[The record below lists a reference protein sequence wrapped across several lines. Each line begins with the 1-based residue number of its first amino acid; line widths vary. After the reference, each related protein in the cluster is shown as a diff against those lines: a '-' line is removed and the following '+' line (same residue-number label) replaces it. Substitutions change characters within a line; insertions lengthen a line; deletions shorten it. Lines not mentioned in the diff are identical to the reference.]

1 MLIGRHQAE
10 APELGTFERLYIR
23 LFGYPALG
31 LRVRAGA
38 VIPLLRSLPQPKAI
52 LDAGCGRGVLTFT
65 AAEIFPESSVV
76 GADVQPYLA
85 ERNTELARRLGCTN
99 ARFLATDVTKLDDVE
114 TYDAVLAT
122 DLLEHVEDDG
132 ALLRRL
138 LRALRPGG
146 HLVLHVPHVT
156 QHLFGWTRL
165 NVLELEG
172 HVRRGYT
179 LEGLWHLLNDTG
191 FRVETATYTYN
202 SIETLMNDLSFLITG
217 GRDRNKLLYA
227 LCFPW
232 LMLVTWMV
240 RGLRP
245 PIGSGLVFVA
255 RRPYRGAATGD
266 WPAPGAAAA

>member
-10 APELGTFERLYIR
+10 APELGTIERAYVR

-52 LDAGCGRGVLTFT
+52 LDAGCGRGVLTLT
-65 AAEIFPESSVV
+65 AAEMFPDSEVV
-76 GADVQPYLA
+76 GADLSPFLV
-85 ERNTELARRLGCTN
+85 ERNTELARRLGRTN
-99 ARFLATDVTKLDDVE
+99 ARFLATDMTQLDAVE
-114 TYDAVLAT
+114 AYDAVMAT
-122 DLLEHVEDDG
+122 DVLEHVEDDSG
-132 ALLRRL
+132 LLRRL

-156 QHLFGWTRL
+156 RHLFGWTRL
-165 NVLELEG
+165 NFLEIEG
-172 HVRRGYT
+172 HVRPGYT
-179 LEGLWHLLNDTG
+179 LEGLWRLLNDAG

-202 SIETLMNDLSFLITG
+202 SIETLMNDVSFLITG
-217 GRDRNKLLYA
+217 GRERNKGLYA

-232 LMLVTWMV
+232 LMLITWLV

-255 RRPYRGAATGD
+255 RRPYRSAATGD